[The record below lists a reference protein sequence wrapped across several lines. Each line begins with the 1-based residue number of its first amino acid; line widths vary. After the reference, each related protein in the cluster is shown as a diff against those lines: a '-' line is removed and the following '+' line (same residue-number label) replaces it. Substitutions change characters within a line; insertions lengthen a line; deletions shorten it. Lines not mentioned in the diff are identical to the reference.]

1 MTHYSDPTANRALGP
16 INREFSK
23 LEKKAKN
30 LCRLL
35 DEGKI
40 TPEEFE
46 NAHCWITPE
55 RNGKRKNSR
64 RKSCQSNPRRF
75 FGGGK
80 LWNYSSSSLMAF
92 RYFSRRAKAFSST
105 VSNLVMSELWRK
117 SASFTALATG
127 LSLMART

>member
-40 TPEEFE
+40 SPEEFDKAHSQFAGIFRHVLDNTRKEWEE
-46 NAHCWITPE
+46 NKA
-55 RNGKRKNSR
+55 RQQAGAKN
-64 RKSCQSNPRRF
+64 
-75 FGGGK
+75 
-80 LWNYSSSSLMAF
+80 
-92 RYFSRRAKAFSST
+92 T
-105 VSNLVMSELWRK
+105 V
-117 SASFTALATG
+117 A
-127 LSLMART
+127 